1 MITISGRLVDLAS
14 PIDNALTTQKLP
26 LAPKGTRGSRHFIF
40 LPCKVPTSHENALA
54 KNSKRGNFR

>member
-1 MITISGRLVDLAS
+1 MIPISGWLVDLAL
-14 PIDNALTTQKLP
+14 PIDNALTTQTLP
-26 LAPKGTRGSRHFIF
+26 LAPKGTRGSGAFHF

>member
-1 MITISGRLVDLAS
+1 MIPISGRIVDLDS
-14 PIDNALTTQKLP
+14 PIGNALTTQKLP
-26 LAPKGTRGSRHFIF
+26 LAPNGTRGSGAFHV